1 MKFNFF
7 SKEGEIIS
15 LISLLCCNQFE
26 GKTYIALTLKFITA
40 PCRLQVL
47 NNNGQNKAPLQ
58 CTERNSIRSYSY
70 SP

>member
-15 LISLLCCNQFE
+15 LIYSLCCNLFE

-40 PCRLQVL
+40 P
-47 NNNGQNKAPLQ
+47 
-58 CTERNSIRSYSY
+58 
-70 SP
+70 